1 MKIIK
6 IFLEDLFW
14 ALVLSTFGS
23 IFVIIFLVFSVV
35 IMLGVP
41 TVFSWIFLEQE
52 TYLYFVKLWSL
63 TFSVY
68 VFKVVLFWLVIGV
81 IFSSF
86 VLGFD
91 RTKKLI
97 MKK

>member
-14 ALVLSTFGS
+14 ALVLSTFAS
-23 IFVIIFLVFSVV
+23 IYVIIFLVFSVV

-68 VFKVVLFWLVIGV
+68 VFK
-81 IFSSF
+81 F
-86 VLGFD
+86 VLIMLTFGCIWFSLTTMFD
-91 RTKKLI
+91 GTKKLI
-97 MKK
+97 FKK